1 MTPQKRETNRK
12 KGRDNR
18 KKGRVREASKTT
30 QTRMDKG
37 FAACPRARAR
47 KNKKNYKKTGG

>member
-37 FAACPRARAR
+37 FAACPRARA
-47 KNKKNYKKTGG
+47 KKQEKL